1 MKLWKDSRIHG
12 FCSIKSRDIIL
23 TTYKKIKLAK
33 RVIGTPG
40 DTVTIKNGVASINYQ
55 EEEIL
60 DSYRYK
66 YTGEFTKEEIEN
78 LKRETEIVFFR
89 E

>member
-1 MKLWKDSRIHG
+1 M
-12 FCSIKSRDIIL
+12 
-23 TTYKKIKLAK
+23 
-33 RVIGTPG
+33 
-40 DTVTIKNGVASINYQ
+40 ASINYQ